1 MKRVHRTIVI
11 GSLALMSVQLVNLHT
26 TAALKWTVS
35 QENSLSR
42 DYPFREHDP
51 QDPALFVQ
59 RTYLHFL
66 WLPQVRPTSIHFL
79 SSLKTFSQSI
89 MPLSLFIPS
98 LLRIRPP
105 PDLTED
111 QPHPLHALIEPIL
124 LSLRAAANKYHNE
137 LPQILADGG
146 GAGEAEEI
154 MMWYALGYEKTD
166 ASAENSEH
174 LNKEDTVMLEDK
186 WRSAWLERMEQRE

>member
-1 MKRVHRTIVI
+1 MLSVETIH
-11 GSLALMSVQLVNLHT
+11 SETKTQQTLPYSSNALTFTFYGFL
-26 TAALKWTVS
+26 
-35 QENSLSR
+35 
-42 DYPFREHDP
+42 
-51 QDPALFVQ
+51 
-59 RTYLHFL
+59 TY
-66 WLPQVRPTSIHFL
+66 VPTSNHFI
-79 SSLKTFSQSI
+79 SLIKVFSQSI
-89 MPLSLFIPS
+89 MPISLLVPS
-98 LLRIRPP
+98 LLRIQPP
-105 PDLTED
+105 PDLKED
-111 QPHPLHALIEPIL
+111 QPHPLHTFIEPLL